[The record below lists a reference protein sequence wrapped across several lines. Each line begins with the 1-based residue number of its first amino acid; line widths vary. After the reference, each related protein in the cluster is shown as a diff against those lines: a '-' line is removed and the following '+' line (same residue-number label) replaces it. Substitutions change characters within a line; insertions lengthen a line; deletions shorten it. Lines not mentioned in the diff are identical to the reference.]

1 MFTTQK
7 GPVGGEVLKT
17 QGRGYLR
24 EHSLGAEARAE
35 RMGSRAQAKS
45 LALKRHRDRTSETG
59 GLGKGGHR
67 RAEIRVCCFIS
78 LFTAIWKGS
87 DPLFR

>member
-1 MFTTQK
+1 M
-7 GPVGGEVLKT
+7 LKT

-24 EHSLGAEARAE
+24 EHRLGAGARAE

-45 LALKRHRDRTSETG
+45 LALKRHRDTDFRDWRAWEA
-59 GLGKGGHR
+59 GHWR
-67 RAEIRVCCFIS
+67 EEIRVCCFIS

>member
-24 EHSLGAEARAE
+24 EHSLGAGARAE
-35 RMGSRAQAKS
+35 AKS
-45 LALKRHRDRTSETG
+45 LALKRHRDTDFRDWRAWE
-59 GLGKGGHR
+59 GGHR
-67 RAEIRVCCFIS
+67 WGEMRVCCFIS